1 MATDE
6 HVEQARRFLAQAD
19 SEFEAGD
26 ILQVSEKLWGAASQ
40 AVMAAAQSRGMS
52 CGNHRAQRVVV
63 EELAARHDDRRIA
76 AEFAVAGKFH
86 ANLYHGVM
94 EPEDWLH
101 ESPLVRDFA
110 ERMLAFVSPN

>member
-1 MATDE
+1 MTTDE

-19 SEFEAGD
+19 SEFAAGD
-26 ILQVSEKLWGAASQ
+26 ILQASEKLWGAASQ

-52 CGNHRAQRVVV
+52 CGSHRAQRVAV
-63 EELAARHDDRRIA
+63 EEFASRQRDPHIA

-86 ANLYHGVM
+86 ANFYHGFM

-101 ESPLVRDFA
+101 ESPLVRDFT
-110 ERMLAFVSPN
+110 ERMLALVSPN